1 MVKRGQVTVF
11 IVVGIVIFLS
21 VISLFLLRSQII
33 TEELPQ
39 EIILTGE
46 NIKNYVNSCLEK
58 TAKEAILE
66 NGRSGGYFIL
76 PDLSTAD
83 LYYNVPYYYVFEQ
96 DFSPTDEKIEEEM
109 ERYIDVFLD
118 LCLDNFQP
126 FEGHTITKGNPTT
139 AVRFSTTKIIVTTDL
154 PVAIELGVL
163 RKDISSFQV
172 EVPAD
177 QLYQNIITARKIV
190 ETSKKEIC
198 LTCFSDLAK
207 ENDLFVNILPSF
219 TINRIASI

>member
-1 MVKRGQVTVF
+1 MMLEIPFCKNSGDGKQCMQAAMQCVLKYFLNKDYSLGELDKLTKRKAGLWTWISQMALALHDLGLDIKLYSKTDLEPFLEGEPF
-11 IVVGIVIFLS
+11 IRKHFGADAGK
-21 VISLFLLRSQII
+21 
-33 TEELPQ
+33 
-39 EIILTGE
+39 IL
-46 NIKNYVNSCLEK
+46 KF
-58 TAKEAILE
+58 A
-66 NGRSGGYFIL
+66 
-76 PDLSTAD
+76 
-83 LYYNVPYYYVFEQ
+83 
-96 DFSPTDEKIEEEM
+96 
-109 ERYIDVFLD
+109 
-118 LCLDNFQP
+118 
-126 FEGHTITKGNPTT
+126 
-139 AVRFSTTKIIVTTDL
+139 DL

-219 TINRIASI
+219 NNTYIYDIKDSNYIINNEQYHLRFAIQYES